1 MKKNENNNTS
11 IPLFPPSGERGLLL
25 KVCGMKYVENI
36 QQVAVLRPDYLGF
49 IFYEKSKRNF
59 EGIIPEFSNSIKKT
73 GVFVNEYIE
82 IVISLVEEYRLDA
95 IQLHGDE
102 SVEYVTDLKNQ
113 LVERRALFIEE
124 NKQIKKKKN
133 QHYISKNKV
142 ELIKVFGIKDEFNFD
157 VLKPYLE
164 VVDFFLFDTKGKER
178 GGNGTKFDWSV
189 LEKYPFDTPFF
200 LSGGIGLE
208 DVEEVQKIMKSD
220 LPIYALD
227 VNSQFESKP
236 GVKKIE
242 ELEKFK
248 KNVITNVVK

>member
-1 MKKNENNNTS
+1 MK
-11 IPLFPPSGERGLLL
+11 L

-36 QQVAVLRPDYLGF
+36 QQVAELQPDYLGF

-59 EGIIPEFSNSIKKT
+59 EGIIPEFSKSIKKT

-102 SVEYVTDLKNQ
+102 SVEYVKDLKNQ
-113 LVERRALFIEE
+113 LIERRALFIEE

-133 QHYISKNKV
+133 QHSISENEV
-142 ELIKVFGIKDEFNFD
+142 EIIKVFGIKDEFNFD

-189 LEKYPFDTPFF
+189 LEKYPFDKPFF
-200 LSGGIGLE
+200 LSGGIGLG
-208 DVEEVQKIMKSD
+208 DVEEVQKIVKSN
-220 LPIYALD
+220 LPVYALD

-242 ELEKFK
+242 ELKEFK
-248 KNVITNVVK
+248 NKIHV

>member
-1 MKKNENNNTS
+1 MKFT
-11 IPLFPPSGERGLLL
+11 
-25 KVCGMKYVENI
+25 ENI
-36 QQVAVLRPDYLGF
+36 QQVANLQPDYLGF

-102 SVEYVTDLKNQ
+102 SVEYIVNLKKQ
-113 LVERRALFIEE
+113 LAENRALFIEE
-124 NKQIKKKKN
+124 NKTIKKKKN
-133 QHYISKNKV
+133 QHYISKNEV
-142 ELIKVFGIKDEFNFD
+142 EVIKVFGIKDEFNFD

-164 VVDFFLFDTKGKER
+164 VVDYFLFDTKGKER

-189 LEKYPFDTPFF
+189 LEKYPFEKPFF
-200 LSGGIGLE
+200 LSGGIGLK
-208 DVEEVQKIMKSD
+208 DVDEVQKIMKSN

-227 VNSQFESKP
+227 INSKFESKP

-242 ELEKFK
+242 ELKEFR
-248 KNVITNVVK
+248 KNVITNVV